1 MQALGQLTP
10 ANVGCPDLATADLVE
25 PPATQ
30 APTPGPASV
39 GDARG
44 IVDGPPDPDF
54 HLFFERTA
62 DGGYTLQWRPPTV
75 NTLAQFALVNDMDD
89 DLDPAELDELQKLFA
104 PPPTTASI
112 MQPASDMTQFG
123 RYLTIPPNHRL

>member
-1 MQALGQLTP
+1 M
-10 ANVGCPDLATADLVE
+10 NVVCPDLATADLVE

-30 APTPGPASV
+30 APTTGPTSV

-54 HLFFERTA
+54 HLFFEPTA

-75 NTLAQFALVNDMDD
+75 DTESPSAQFAPVNDTDV
-89 DLDPAELDELQKLFA
+89 
-104 PPPTTASI
+104 SI
-112 MQPASDMTQFG
+112 RRLG
-123 RYLTIPPNHRL
+123 RKNWT